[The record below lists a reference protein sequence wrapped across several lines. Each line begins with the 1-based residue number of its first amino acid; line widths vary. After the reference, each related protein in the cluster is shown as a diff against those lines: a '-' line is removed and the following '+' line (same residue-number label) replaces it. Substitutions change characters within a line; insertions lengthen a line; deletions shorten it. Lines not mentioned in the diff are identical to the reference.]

1 MPMPSEIENING
13 MLTANMM
20 AGKNSVMS
28 DQSISLSD
36 LIIKEATNRSAAEV
50 AKVGMLLTSGLN
62 ARQTINSSP
71 AVTADK
77 PVFPPLSTPAAD
89 SM

>member
-1 MPMPSEIENING
+1 MPSEIENING

-36 LIIKEATNRSAAEV
+36 LIIKEETNRSAAEV
-50 AKVGMLLTSGLN
+50 AKLGMLLTSGLN
-62 ARQTINSSP
+62 AIQTINKSP
-71 AVTADK
+71 AVTADN

>member
-1 MPMPSEIENING
+1 MPSEIENMNG
-13 MLTANMM
+13 MPMANII

-28 DQSISLSD
+28 DQSTSQID
-36 LIIKEATNRSAAEV
+36 LIIKKETNRSAAEV
-50 AKVGMLLTSGLN
+50 AKLGMLLTSGLN
-62 ARQTINSSP
+62 ARQTMNNNP
-71 AVTADK
+71 AVTADN

>member
-1 MPMPSEIENING
+1 MPSEIENMNG
-13 MLTANMM
+13 MPIANIM

-28 DQSISLSD
+28 DQLISLSD
-36 LIIKEATNRSAAEV
+36 LIIKKETNLRAADV
-50 AKVGMLLTSGLN
+50 AKLGMLLTSGLN
-62 ARQTINSSP
+62 AKQTMNSSP

-89 SM
+89 SI